1 MKGPSPQHYLECHYF
16 QEAEDSDSVSSPPH
30 MPASAT
36 LSLYAVSSSPG
47 TCSSGDFQAKRC
59 LWFCRSGARLDG
71 KGLVRVRQPILLAH
85 VKGHFYR
92 AWNPHIA
99 RIALPERMWL
109 LTAESSRVPD
119 PKESQGTPKP
129 LNLQESMLFL
139 QSSCITLTCILHTVQ
154 ELQEDPLGNTEP
166 GILCVLL
173 LTNQLRTTPRE
184 KPGRDLVKP

>member
-1 MKGPSPQHYLECHYF
+1 MAVSHVKGPSPQHYLECHYF

-47 TCSSGDFQAKRC
+47 TCSSGEFQAKRC
-59 LWFCRSGARLDG
+59 LWFCTSGARLDG

-129 LNLQESMLFL
+129 LKPPRIHAIPAQFMHYFNLYPPYCAGTS
-139 QSSCITLTCILHTVQ
+139 
-154 ELQEDPLGNTEP
+154 
-166 GILCVLL
+166 
-173 LTNQLRTTPRE
+173 
-184 KPGRDLVKP
+184 GRPIRKH